1 MGSTVKMLPLFWVVL
16 DLGVYSLSLP
26 EISDSKFIDEC
37 VTEHNIARSSVNP
50 PATNMLYMTWDQG
63 LAITARAWAR
73 HCVFEHN
80 IHLKDVRRMHPVFP
94 SVGENIWTGYPPS
107 HFNVSVALKSWV
119 NEKEY
124 YDYQTT
130 SCTKICGHYTQVVW
144 ASSYKVGCAVEL
156 CPKGVRNFSPRK
168 GAIFVCNYA
177 TTGNFR
183 GQKPYQ
189 SQGEPC
195 SACEGTCDNSLCRNQ
210 ERDAQRSYNWE
221 PDWDPANTANDSS
234 YVVVLIARP
243 IALILTFIAAYAV
256 CYFYPNVFCYE

>member
-1 MGSTVKMLPLFWVVL
+1 GNVASCSRLRKLRKQSMGSTVKMLPLFWVVL

-130 SCTKICGHYTQVVW
+130 SCTKICGHYTQ
-144 ASSYKVGCAVEL
+144 ATK
-156 CPKGVRNFSPRK
+156 KGTPRE
-168 GAIFVCNYA
+168 A
-177 TTGNFR
+177 TTG
-183 GQKPYQ
+183 
-189 SQGEPC
+189 SQTGILPIQPM
-195 SACEGTCDNSLCRNQ
+195 T
-210 ERDAQRSYNWE
+210 
-221 PDWDPANTANDSS
+221 PAMW
-234 YVVVLIARP
+234 L
-243 IALILTFIAAYAV
+243 F
-256 CYFYPNVFCYE
+256 